1 MSTFFVQCNM
11 PDIWRAAAK
20 GVASRQA
27 MLAGCLQPGRTSWA
41 GILFVESSNW
51 FMDKNQRLNLDF

>member
-27 MLAGCLQPGRTSWA
+27 MLARYLQPADVVGRQPF
-41 GILFVESSNW
+41 LSSPAIGLWTEIN
-51 FMDKNQRLNLDF
+51 DLI